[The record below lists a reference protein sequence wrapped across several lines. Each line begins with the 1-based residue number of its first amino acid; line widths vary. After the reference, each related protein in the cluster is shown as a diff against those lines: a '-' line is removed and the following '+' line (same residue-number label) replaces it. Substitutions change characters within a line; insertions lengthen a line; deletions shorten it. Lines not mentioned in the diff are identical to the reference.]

1 MTSDLTP
8 DPASAPTPDLT
19 PDPTSALRHIQSLPT
34 WLVGRVAARGRGLVA
49 DAIAAEG
56 LKLIQHAVLAATAE
70 SGPVTQ
76 ADLGRR
82 LSVDPKDMVGIL
94 NHLQHEGLVL
104 RSPHPS
110 DRRKNAVT
118 VTPAGAAVLTRCGA
132 LAEAAN
138 AELLAPLAPDE
149 REQLVALLARLHRAA
164 PA

>member
-1 MTSDLTP
+1 MTSDLQ
-8 DPASAPTPDLT
+8 
-19 PDPTSALRHIQSLPT
+19 RIQSLPS

-70 SGPVTQ
+70 YGPITQ

-82 LSVDPKDMVGIL
+82 LAVDPKDMVGIL
-94 NHLQHEGLVL
+94 NHLEQQGLVL

-118 VTPAGAAVLTRCGA
+118 VTPRGTATLARCGA

-149 REQLVALLARLHRAA
+149 QQQLIALLTRLHEAGAA
-164 PA
+164 